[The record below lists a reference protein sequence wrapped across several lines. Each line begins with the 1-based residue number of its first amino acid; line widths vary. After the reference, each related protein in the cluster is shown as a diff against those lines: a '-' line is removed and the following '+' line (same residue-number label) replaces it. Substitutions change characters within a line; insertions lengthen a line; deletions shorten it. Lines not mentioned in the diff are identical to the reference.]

1 MHLWPHLKHY
11 TGVGNMERLIV
22 HKHLRQG
29 SSSPGHDSA
38 SQKLALVILSLA
50 APV

>member
-11 TGVGNMERLIV
+11 TGAGNMERLIV
-22 HKHLRQG
+22 KKQLRQG
-29 SSSPGHDSA
+29 SSCPGLDSA
-38 SQKLALVILSLA
+38 SQLALVILSLA